1 MTESERLD
9 DVIAAYVAAV
19 GCRDAAHR
27 EQLIESAVSESFV
40 FCSGAGESHG
50 RDAFSA
56 AIEAV
61 HGLLP
66 ADAVL
71 ARTTPIE
78 EHHGRVRFGWS
89 FQNPASG
96 DSFDQHPFAGFL
108 SGMDFA
114 RLDAD
119 GRLASVTVFYDA
131 GLTDT
136 SIGH

>member
-1 MTESERLD
+1 
-9 DVIAAYVAAV
+9 VIAAYVAAV

-27 EQLIESAVSESFV
+27 EELIEAAVSNSFV

-56 AIEAV
+56 AFEAV
-61 HGLLP
+61 HALLP

-78 EHHGRVRFGWS
+78 EHHGRVRYGWS
-89 FQNPASG
+89 FQDQASG
-96 DSFDQHPFAGFL
+96 DFFDQHPFAGFL
-108 SGMDFA
+108 KGMDFA
-114 RLDAD
+114 VLDSD
-119 GRLASVTVFYDA
+119 GRLGSVTVFYDA

-136 SIGH
+136 SIRL